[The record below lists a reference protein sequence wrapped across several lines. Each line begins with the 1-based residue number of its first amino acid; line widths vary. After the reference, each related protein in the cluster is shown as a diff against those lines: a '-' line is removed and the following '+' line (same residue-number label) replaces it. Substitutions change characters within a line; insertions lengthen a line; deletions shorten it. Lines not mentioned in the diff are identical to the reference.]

1 MDLASVKN
9 LLGIT
14 TDKHDGYLTEIIPI
28 LTDYAKEFCN
38 NLFLDDNNVEVLPGS
53 VRLFIAKAAQFNMN
67 PSGIKGRSMGGAS
80 YSYEMDFPESILRL
94 LRPHKRVRFR

>member
-9 LLGIT
+9 LIGIT
-14 TDKHDGYLTEIIPI
+14 TEKHDAYLAEMIPI

-38 NLFLDDNNVEVLPGS
+38 NKFLDENNQEALPGS

-67 PSGIKGRSMGGAS
+67 PAGIKGRSMGGAS
-80 YSYEMDFPESILRL
+80 YSYDTDFPESIMKL
-94 LRPHKRVRFR
+94 LRPYKKVRFR